1 MLFVL
6 SSKRTALEAL
16 LCCVATVK
24 TDQPVGF
31 TSQVTFLL
39 PYTAALNTC
48 AHFLGWLKL

>member
-6 SSKRTALEAL
+6 RSERTDLEAL

-31 TSQVTFLL
+31 TSQVTFCPTQQPLDTCVHLL
-39 PYTAALNTC
+39 
-48 AHFLGWLKL
+48 G